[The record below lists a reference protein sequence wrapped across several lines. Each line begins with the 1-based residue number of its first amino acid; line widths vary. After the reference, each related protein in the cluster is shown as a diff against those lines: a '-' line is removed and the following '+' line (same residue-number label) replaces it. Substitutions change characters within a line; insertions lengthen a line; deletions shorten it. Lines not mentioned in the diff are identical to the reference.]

1 MVPAAAILV
10 SSEFIF
16 YAEAVGIFG
25 PSFGLERNQDVILD
39 EVAASMAD
47 DQEERRE
54 IETYLDQHQLQT
66 FIGDAVNDIV
76 KERPTDPL
84 VTLADALRGCS
95 DASRQIQKVNGRQIL
110 NGEALPAL
118 EVEILTSQVIRPHR
132 SQRSRAQSCVLCAD
146 LYLQFLLLGYL
157 RQRSTRTIFS
167 ELQLLYGS

>member
-1 MVPAAAILV
+1 M
-10 SSEFIF
+10 
-16 YAEAVGIFG
+16 
-25 PSFGLERNQDVILD
+25 GLDRNKDTILD

-54 IETYLDQHQLQT
+54 IEAYLDHHQLQT

-76 KERPTDPL
+76 KERPADPL

-118 EVEILTSQVIRPHR
+118 EVEILTSQVITASNEVEH
-132 SQRSRAQSCVLCAD
+132 SRGFCA
-146 LYLQFLLLGYL
+146 
-157 RQRSTRTIFS
+157 RTYIYNSICSIIFD
-167 ELQLLYGS
+167 